1 MLVNSATD
9 LNDCY
14 YFEFQ
19 INKILSLAIQQVLN
33 NRPFLLDQTHKFLLA
48 STLTPSFLS
57 I

>member
-19 INKILSLAIQQVLN
+19 INKILLLAIQQVMN
-33 NRPFLLDQTHKFLLA
+33 YRPFSLDQTHNFFLA
-48 STLTPSFLS
+48 STLPPSFLS
-57 I
+57 V